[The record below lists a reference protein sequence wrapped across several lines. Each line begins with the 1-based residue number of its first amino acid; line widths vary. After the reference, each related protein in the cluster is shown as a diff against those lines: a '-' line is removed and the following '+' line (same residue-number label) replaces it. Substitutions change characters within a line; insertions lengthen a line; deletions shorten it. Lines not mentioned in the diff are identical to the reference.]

1 MDSSSLWIDAHVHI
15 AQVLMGFGSRGEFY
29 PAGNGKARWL
39 TGGEKQIVPPGLGE
53 DAFTYR
59 DLLRLMDAQGI
70 ERAVILQGPMLG
82 FHNEYVAEA
91 VRSAPDRLTGLGSFD
106 PYCLESEKI
115 MERLTEDLGFRGF
128 KFEISADNGLAGY
141 HPDLDLR
148 SEQWTPVWET
158 AQKKGLILSFDFG
171 PIGGPSAK
179 HIAQAAELAA
189 ACPEVT
195 WVMEHSF
202 LPVPGSL
209 ELFRGEVARMQK
221 LENVFFT
228 IATIPS
234 NFKKEGY
241 PYRGSWP
248 FLSELKKQVGADRIL
263 WGTDAPG
270 TLFNTPYPGLKKYLL
285 ESGVF
290 TQEELRRVV
299 RENALRLYWGK

>member
-1 MDSSSLWIDAHVHI
+1 MNGSSLWIDAHVHI

-29 PAGNGKARWL
+29 PAGNGRARWL
-39 TGGEKQIVPPGLGE
+39 TGEEKQIVPPGLGE
-53 DAFTYR
+53 DAFTYE
-59 DLLRLMDAQGI
+59 DLLRLMDGQGI

-91 VRSAPDRLTGLGSFD
+91 VRYAPDRLTGLGSFD
-106 PYCLESEKI
+106 PYCLESRRI
-115 MERLTEDLGFRGF
+115 MKRLTEDLGLKGF

-148 SEQWTPVWET
+148 SECWTPVWET
-158 AQKKGLILSFDFG
+158 AQEKKLILSFDFG
-171 PIGGPSAK
+171 PLGGPSTK

-189 ACPEVT
+189 ACPGII

-209 ELFRGEVARMQK
+209 ERFSAEVARMQK
-221 LENVFFT
+221 AENVFFT

-248 FLSELKKQVGADRIL
+248 FLRELKERVGAERIL

-270 TLFNTPYPGLKKYLL
+270 TLFNTPYPGLKEYLPL
-285 ESGVF
+285 SGVF
-290 TQEELRRVV
+290 TQEELAKVV
-299 RENALRLYWGK
+299 RENALRLYWG